1 MQWTGSGSELLR
13 ASKFGSGFV
22 PLTALRSTLVL
33 TDILVTDSGRARFIK
48 DQIESGKITFANA
61 AKEYSTCPSA
71 SKGGD
76 LGTFAPGA
84 MVGAFND
91 YCFDEDTKLNELGVV
106 RTSFGTHIIKLTKKP

>member
-1 MQWTGSGSELLR
+1 M
-13 ASKFGSGFV
+13 